1 MNALCQLSVAI
12 AVSVGAF
19 GAVAA
24 DGLDV
29 GGGRFGAPS
38 VPAGITRT
46 ADLPYGPHPRQ
57 RFDVYR
63 PARPTGPVLVMVHG
77 GGWRRGDKAM
87 PFVVDAKLA
96 HWTAS
101 RGWVLVS
108 VGYRFAPE
116 VRPHQQGQDLARALA
131 RVQHEASG
139 WGADGSRVVLM
150 GHSAGAHLSALVSAS
165 PQLAREAGL
174 RPWLGTVVLDSAALD
189 TVALMQRRHLPLYDQ
204 AFGADPA
211 VWRASSPTE
220 ALTRDAPP
228 PPLLLVCSQPRRDD
242 ACGQS
247 ENFAQRV
254 RAVGGRAQV
263 LPQALNHMEINALLG
278 RPGAYT
284 QAVDAFIDTLFPTR

>member
-1 MNALCQLSVAI
+1 MKAGRI
-12 AVSVGAF
+12 GM
-19 GAVAA
+19 AVAA
-24 DGLDV
+24 AALAWCCAASELDAAV
-29 GGGRFGAPS
+29 GRFGAPA
-38 VPAGITRT
+38 VPPGVTRT
-46 ADLPYGPHPRQ
+46 ADLAYGPHPRQ
-57 RFDVYR
+57 RLDVYR
-63 PARPTGPVLVMVHG
+63 PAQPAGPVLLMVHG

-96 HWTAS
+96 HWAAA

-108 VGYRFAPE
+108 VNYRFAPE
-116 VRPHQQGQDLARALA
+116 VRPPQQAQDLARALA
-131 RVQHEASG
+131 LVQREAAT

-150 GHSAGAHLSALVSAS
+150 GHSAGAHLAALVSAS
-165 PQLAREAGL
+165 PALQREAGV

-189 TVALMQRRHLPLYDQ
+189 TVALMERRHLPLYDQ

-211 VWRASSPTE
+211 VWRASSPTA

-247 ENFAQRV
+247 ESFAQRV
-254 RAVGGRAQV
+254 RQAGGRAQV
-263 LPQALNHMEINALLG
+263 LPQPLDHGQINALLG

-284 QAVDAFIDTLFPTR
+284 DAVDAFIATLGAPAR